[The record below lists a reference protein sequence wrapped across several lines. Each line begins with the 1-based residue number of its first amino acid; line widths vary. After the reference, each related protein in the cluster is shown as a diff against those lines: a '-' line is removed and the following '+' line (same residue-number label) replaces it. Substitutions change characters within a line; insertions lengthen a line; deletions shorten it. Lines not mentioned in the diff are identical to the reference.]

1 MKQELPQ
8 AVFLDRDGTI
18 GERGRGRSLAPEQ
31 FELYPFSA
39 RAIADLKSAGIKV
52 FSFTNQP
59 WIQQGETTYEEV
71 ERQLLSFG
79 FDRAYICPHGEGS
92 GCSCRK
98 PLPGMLTRASKEWK
112 IDLKNCAVIG
122 DSWRDMLAADAVGA
136 KKILLK
142 TGEGQRTL
150 LRLEEKYPELSLD
163 HVCENLK
170 EAAELILRAY

>member
-1 MKQELPQ
+1 MRRELPQ

-18 GERGRGRSLAPEQ
+18 GERGGGKALAPEE
-31 FELYPFSA
+31 FKLYPFA
-39 RAIADLKSAGIKV
+39 ERAIADLRSAGIKV

-59 WIQQGETTYEEV
+59 WISQGETTYEEL
-71 ERQLLSFG
+71 EQQLLSFG

-98 PLPGMLTRASKEWK
+98 PLPGMLTRAAEEWK
-112 IDLKNCAVIG
+112 IDLKQCAVIG

-136 KKILLK
+136 RKFLLK
-142 TGEGQRTL
+142 TGEGQKTL
-150 LRLEEKYPELSLD
+150 LSSEKKLRGVSID

-170 EAAELILRAY
+170 EAAELILRGD